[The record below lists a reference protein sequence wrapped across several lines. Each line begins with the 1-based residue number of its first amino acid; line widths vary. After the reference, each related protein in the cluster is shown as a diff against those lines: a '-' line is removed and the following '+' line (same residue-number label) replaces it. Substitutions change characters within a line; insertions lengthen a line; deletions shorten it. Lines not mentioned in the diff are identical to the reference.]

1 MYVSLRR
8 VVIVCVCVSRNVMSS
23 QDVVDFVKQRLLSG
37 VTKLSAICEEVSKIL
52 SLVMTQARNQPSDK
66 GG

>member
-1 MYVSLRR
+1 
-8 VVIVCVCVSRNVMSS
+8 MSS